1 MATKIVFVDVVSYTV
16 VFVKYKLI
24 VNSQP
29 FLKHVVVAIAL
40 YGCAPFFSV
49 IHDSVT
55 FLPIGVENVGG
66 NVLGQFLSNWY
77 SIW

>member
-40 YGCAPFFSV
+40 YGCAPFFFV
-49 IHDSVT
+49 IH
-55 FLPIGVENVGG
+55 P
-66 NVLGQFLSNWY
+66 VLSFKR
-77 SIW
+77 

>member
-40 YGCAPFFSV
+40 YRYAPFFSV

-66 NVLGQFLSNWY
+66 NVLGQFLSNCY

>member
-40 YGCAPFFSV
+40 YGCAPFFC
-49 IHDSVT
+49 HT
-55 FLPIGVENVGG
+55 
-66 NVLGQFLSNWY
+66 
-77 SIW
+77 